1 MAHSLSVLEAQAFP
15 VLTVS
20 QISSLRPFGATR
32 TARAGE
38 ILIEIG
44 DTIAGLF
51 VVLRGTTSILDRAN
65 DDKVLR
71 TSGPG
76 EFNGELGLI
85 TGQRAFV
92 ACIVNEPT
100 TLLFIQSSSVHE
112 IIATIPTLSDILVTA
127 FAARRQLLM
136 RDVVDSLTII
146 GGENDSNVLHLL
158 EFADRNRIPHR
169 WLDPANP
176 EDRQSI
182 ATCEA
187 SEGDPFR
194 VVIGKHRVMD
204 HPTPQQIARAVGLE
218 LKISGDGVC
227 DLIVVGAGP
236 AGLAAAVYGAS
247 EGLSA
252 VVVEDTAIGGQAGTS
267 SRIENYVGFPTGI
280 SGNDLAF
287 RAEIQAL
294 KFGARITVPRR
305 ATALE
310 NRQQNYAVHLDES
323 DDVLLGRS
331 VVIATG
337 ARYRGLDIAG
347 EDTFSGVIYHAATEL
362 EARRCRGK
370 EVVVVGGAN
379 SAGQAA
385 MFLSEHASQV
395 HLLCRGSDLKSKMSQ
410 YLIDRL
416 EHAPNVEIC
425 LHAEVV
431 KLYGKNALETVEVKN
446 NVTGISTNI
455 PASSLFVMIGA
466 DPCTGWLKGSILL
479 DSKGFVRTGES
490 ASASLFQ
497 SNWAGVFA
505 IGDVRS
511 GSVKRVASAVGEGS
525 VVIQAVHR
533 YLASLRELPPTTE
546 TNQS

>member
-20 QISSLRPFGATR
+20 QISSLRPFGATQ
-32 TARAGE
+32 TAHAGE
-38 ILIEIG
+38 ILIEVG

-51 VVLRGTTSILDRAN
+51 VVLQGTTSILDRAN

-76 EFNGELGLI
+76 EFNGELGLL

-92 ACIVNEPT
+92 ACVVNEPA
-100 TLLFIQSSSVHE
+100 TLLFVQSSSVHE
-112 IIATIPTLSDILVTA
+112 IIATIPTLGDILVTA

-169 WLDPANP
+169 WLNPANP
-176 EDRQSI
+176 EDSQSI
-182 ATCEA
+182 ATCET

-204 HPTPQQIARAVGLE
+204 HPTPQQIARVVGLE

-236 AGLAAAVYGAS
+236 AGLAAAVNGAS

-305 ATALE
+305 AMALE
-310 NRQQNYAVHLDES
+310 KRQQNYAVHLDES

-337 ARYRGLDIAG
+337 ARYRGLDIAS
-347 EDTFSGVIYHAATEL
+347 EDTFSGVIYHAATDL

-385 MFLSEHASQV
+385 MFLSEYASRV
-395 HLLCRGSDLKSKMSQ
+395 HLLCRGSDLKLKMSQ
-410 YLIDRL
+410 YLVDRI

-431 KLYGKNALETVEVKN
+431 KLYGKGALETVEVKN

-466 DPCTGWLKGSILL
+466 DPRTGWLKGSISL

-490 ASASLFQ
+490 AAASLFQ

-546 TNQS
+546 MNQP

>member
-38 ILIEIG
+38 ILIEMG

-51 VVLRGTTSILDRAN
+51 VVLQGTTSILDRAN

-112 IIATIPTLSDILVTA
+112 IIATIPTLSDILVAA

-146 GGENDSNVLHLL
+146 GGENDSNVLQLL
-158 EFADRNRIPHR
+158 EFADRNRIPYR
-169 WLDPANP
+169 WLNPANP
-176 EDRQSI
+176 EDSQSI

-218 LKISGDGVC
+218 LKISSDGVC

-331 VVIATG
+331 VIIASG

-347 EDTFSGVIYHAATEL
+347 KDTFSGVIYHAATDL

-385 MFLSEHASQV
+385 MFLSEHARQV

-410 YLIDRL
+410 YLVDRL

-425 LHAEVV
+425 LHTEVV
-431 KLYGKNALETVEVKN
+431 KLYGKSALETVEVKN
-446 NVTGISTNI
+446 NVTGLSTNI
-455 PASSLFVMIGA
+455 SASSLFVMIGA
-466 DPCTGWLKGSILL
+466 DPSTGWLKGSILL

-533 YLASLRELPPTTE
+533 YLTSLRELPPTTE

>member
-1 MAHSLSVLEAQAFP
+1 MAHSSSVLEAQAFP

-38 ILIEIG
+38 ILIEVG

-51 VVLRGTTSILDRAN
+51 VVLQGTTSILDRAN

-76 EFNGELGLI
+76 EFNGELGLL

-92 ACIVNEPT
+92 ACIVDEPT

-112 IIATIPTLSDILVTA
+112 IIATIPTLSDILVAA

-136 RDVVDSLTII
+136 RDVADSLTII
-146 GGENDSNVLHLL
+146 GSEKDSNVLHLL

-169 WLDPANP
+169 WLNPANP
-176 EDRQSI
+176 EDSQSI
-182 ATCEA
+182 ATREA

-236 AGLAAAVYGAS
+236 AGLAAAVNGAS

-280 SGNDLAF
+280 AGNDLAF

-410 YLIDRL
+410 YLVDRL

-431 KLYGKNALETVEVKN
+431 KLYGKSALETVEVKN

-455 PASSLFVMIGA
+455 PTSSLFVMIGA

-533 YLASLRELPPTTE
+533 YLTSLRELPPTTE